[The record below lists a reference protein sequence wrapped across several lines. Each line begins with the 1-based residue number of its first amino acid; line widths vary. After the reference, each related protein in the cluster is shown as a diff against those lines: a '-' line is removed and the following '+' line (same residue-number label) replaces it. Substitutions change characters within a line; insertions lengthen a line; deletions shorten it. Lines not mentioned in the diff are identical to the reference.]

1 LRIATERAYPYVVAI
16 AVGLV
21 SFFWDGWSI
30 LTSRQSAKTLD
41 YIFAVSAVAL
51 GFWGTAATLLLAVE
65 EKSFVRKLKKGP
77 HFRLLVGYIFSAIT
91 WQAVVMGMTLAIV
104 AFSESI
110 IQNAYLRR
118 VITACWI
125 AGLTAGILTTF
136 RGYYCLATVLKAA
149 SSESAE
155 SG

>member
-1 LRIATERAYPYVVAI
+1 LRIATERSYPYVFAT
-16 AVGLV
+16 AVGLL
-21 SFFWDGWSI
+21 SFVWDGWSI
-30 LTSRQSAKTLD
+30 LTAQQSAKTLD
-41 YIFAVSAVAL
+41 NIFTVSAVAL

-104 AFSESI
+104 AFSKSI
-110 IQNAYLRR
+110 IQNAYVHRL
-118 VITACWI
+118 IAACWI
-125 AGLTAGILTTF
+125 AGLTAGVLTTF

-149 SSESAE
+149 SSESGE